1 MPLSEANLY
10 LCTDRRGSF
19 AEFGDFVRR
28 AFSGGVDIIQLRDK
42 QLEAKQ
48 ELKYLEI
55 LSEAA
60 REFQRLWAVNDR
72 ADIAQLS
79 GADVLHVGQEDIS
92 PVDAKSIILSSTR
105 IGLSTHSEL
114 EAFEANM
121 NPNVDYFA
129 VGPCWPT
136 PTKPGRPAP
145 GLNLVKYVSS
155 LQVDKPWFAIGGIG
169 FEEVDQVIDAGAT
182 RIVVVRAITNS
193 DNPERAAKRLK
204 ELLPR

>member
-1 MPLSEANLY
+1 MPLSDANLY

-60 REFQRLWAVNDR
+60 GEFQSRWAVNDR

-79 GADVLHVGQEDIS
+79 EANVLHVGQEDIS
-92 PVDAKSIILSSTR
+92 PVDARKLVLPSTS
-105 IGLSTHSEL
+105 IGL
-114 EAFEANM
+114 
-121 NPNVDYFA
+121 
-129 VGPCWPT
+129 
-136 PTKPGRPAP
+136 
-145 GLNLVKYVSS
+145 
-155 LQVDKPWFAIGGIG
+155 
-169 FEEVDQVIDAGAT
+169 
-182 RIVVVRAITNS
+182 
-193 DNPERAAKRLK
+193 
-204 ELLPR
+204 

>member
-48 ELKYLEI
+48 QLKYLEI

-92 PVDAKSIILSSTR
+92 PVDAKSIILPSTQV
-105 IGLSTHSEL
+105 GLSTHSEIEAL
-114 EAFEANM
+114 EANV
-121 NPNVDYFA
+121 NPSVDYFA

-145 GLNLVKYVSS
+145 GLNLIKYVSS

>member
-19 AEFGDFVRR
+19 AEFGEFVRR

-60 REFQRLWAVNDR
+60 REFQSRWAVNDR

-79 GADVLHVGQEDIS
+79 EANVLHVGQEDIS
-92 PVDAKSIILSSTR
+92 PVDARKLVLPSTC
-105 IGLSTHSEL
+105 IGLSTHSEI
-114 EAFEANM
+114 EAFEASM
-121 NPNVDYFA
+121 NPSVDYFA

-145 GLNLVKYVSS
+145 GLDLIKYVSS

-169 FEEVDQVIDAGAT
+169 FEEVPQVIDAGAT

-193 DNPERAAKRLK
+193 DNPELAAKRLK
-204 ELLPR
+204 DLLPR

>member
-1 MPLSEANLY
+1 MPLSDANLY

-19 AEFGDFVRR
+19 EEFGDFVRR

-42 QLEAKQ
+42 KLEAKQ

-60 REFQRLWAVNDR
+60 REFQSLWAVNDR

-79 GADVLHVGQEDIS
+79 EADVLHVGQEDIS
-92 PVDAKSIILSSTR
+92 PVDARKLVLPSTS
-105 IGLSTHSEL
+105 IGLSTHSEI
-114 EAFEANM
+114 EAFEASV
-121 NPNVDYFA
+121 NPSVYYFA

-145 GLNLVKYVSS
+145 GLDLIKYVSS
-155 LQVDKPWFAIGGIG
+155 LKVDKPWFAIGGIG
-169 FEEVDQVIDAGAT
+169 FEEVPQVIDAGAT

-193 DNPERAAKRLK
+193 DNPELAAKRLK
-204 ELLPR
+204 DLLPR

>member
-60 REFQRLWAVNDR
+60 KEFQRLWAVNDR

>member
-1 MPLSEANLY
+1 MPLSDANLY

-60 REFQRLWAVNDR
+60 REFQSRWAVNDR

-92 PVDAKSIILSSTR
+92 PVDAKKIVLPSTR
-105 IGLSTHSEL
+105 IGLSTHSEI
-114 EAFEANM
+114 EAFEASM
-121 NPNVDYFA
+121 NPSVDYFA

-145 GLNLVKYVSS
+145 GLDLIKYVSS

-169 FEEVDQVIDAGAT
+169 FEEVPQVIDAGAT

-193 DNPERAAKRLK
+193 DNPELAAKRLK

>member
-92 PVDAKSIILSSTR
+92 PVDAKCIILSSTR

-145 GLNLVKYVSS
+145 GLDLIKYVSS
-155 LQVDKPWFAIGGIG
+155 IQVDKPWFAIGGIG

>member
-1 MPLSEANLY
+1 M
-10 LCTDRRGSF
+10 
-19 AEFGDFVRR
+19 
-28 AFSGGVDIIQLRDK
+28 
-42 QLEAKQ
+42 
-48 ELKYLEI
+48 KYLEI

>member
-19 AEFGDFVRR
+19 AEFGEFVRR

-60 REFQRLWAVNDR
+60 REFQSRWAVNDR

-92 PVDAKSIILSSTR
+92 PVDARKLVLPSTC
-105 IGLSTHSEL
+105 IGLSTHSEI
-114 EAFEANM
+114 EAFEASM
-121 NPNVDYFA
+121 NPSVDYFA

-145 GLNLVKYVSS
+145 GLDLIKYVSS
-155 LQVDKPWFAIGGIG
+155 LKVDKPWFAIGGIG
-169 FEEVDQVIDAGAT
+169 FEEVPQVIDAGAT

-193 DNPERAAKRLK
+193 DNPELAAKRLK
-204 ELLPR
+204 DLLPR